1 MLNRGRTSKWV
12 KHFVIVASPLFL
24 FLDMGNLMGLCRIHF
39 FKGGNCTLFILTPRI
54 VNYIWYGT
62 GTYSTVRYLCICTLD
77 VHTAVQKSVHVRYMF
92 VTVLVIYIYAAG
104 QNYTQSILTVFVVAT
119 RSEYISIHFRLKIYP
134 RTTGYSTFVFEM
146 K

>member
-12 KHFVIVASPLFL
+12 KHFVIVASHLFL
-24 FLDMGNLMGLCRIHF
+24 FLDMGNLMDLCKIHF

-62 GTYSTVRYLCICTLD
+62 GTVRYLCICTLD
-77 VHTAVQKSVHVRYMF
+77 VHTAVQESVHVRYMF
-92 VTVLVIYIYAAG
+92 VTVLVIYIRC
-104 QNYTQSILTVFVVAT
+104 
-119 RSEYISIHFRLKIYP
+119 RSKLYPVYSHCVCCSNTFRIHKHSFQTENISTDDWVPHP
-134 RTTGYSTFVFEM
+134 TFVFEM